1 MGWRR
6 GLFPPDGGWLGVG
19 SDRAN
24 AGRGSQPAP
33 SGDYEENLAGNAF
46 LA

>member
-6 GLFPPDGGWLGVG
+6 GLFPLDERWLRVG
-19 SDRAN
+19 FERAN
-24 AGRGSQPAP
+24 AGRGSRPSQ